1 MNDRNKFI
9 LILSYACELLVGLML
24 IFFTELIIDF
34 LVPAIIV
41 VIFLWLVLMVISIME
56 VIRSGRIGRWE
67 KVLWVIG
74 ILSVFNLAGLVY
86 IILRR
91 RRIIEDKTLAQA

>member
-1 MNDRNKFI
+1 MNDRNEYI
-9 LILSYACELLVGLML
+9 LLLSFAGELLIGIML
-24 IFFTELIIDF
+24 IFFSGLMVDL

-41 VIFLWLVLMVISIME
+41 VILFWLVSMVISIGE
-56 VIRSGRIGRWE
+56 VIRSERIGRWE

-86 IILRR
+86 LILRHHW
-91 RRIIEDKTLAQA
+91 IIEHKIPHKA